1 MVNFNR
7 NEIVSATQ
15 IVRQFSSIMSSLVNK
30 TLDKIAVVRNN
41 EMEAVIL
48 SFDEY
53 EQLVMRAEA
62 ASQKCVRDYFG
73 SITSVEAELMEQAV
87 SECRKV
93 DLNEW

>member
-1 MVNFNR
+1 MVTFNR

-15 IVRQFSSIMSSLVNK
+15 LVRQFSSIMSSLINK
-30 TLDKIAVVRNN
+30 TLNKIAIIRNN

-62 ASQKCVRDYFG
+62 SSQKSVREYFG
-73 SITSVEAELMEQAV
+73 SISSEEAKIMEEAV
-87 SECRKV
+87 KECRKV
-93 DLNEW
+93 DFNEW

>member
-15 IVRQFSSIMSSLVNK
+15 LVRQFSSIINSLVNK
-30 TLDKIAVVRNN
+30 TLDKIAVIRNN

-48 SFDEY
+48 SYDEY

-62 ASQKCVRDYFG
+62 SSQKSVRDFFG
-73 SITSVEAELMEQAV
+73 CISSEEAALMEQAV

>member
-62 ASQKCVRDYFG
+62 SSQTSVRDYFG
-73 SITSVEAELMEQAV
+73 SITSVEADLMEQAV

>member
-7 NEIVSATQ
+7 NEIISATQ
-15 IVRQFSSIMSSLVNK
+15 LVRQFSSIISSLVNK
-30 TLDKIAVVRNN
+30 TLDKIAVIRNN

-48 SFDEY
+48 SYDEY

-62 ASQKCVRDYFG
+62 SSQKSVRDYFG
-73 SITSVEAELMEQAV
+73 CISSEEAALMEQAV

>member
-15 IVRQFSSIMSSLVNK
+15 LVRQFSTIMSNLVNK
-30 TLDKIAVVRNN
+30 TLNKIAVIRNN

-53 EQLVMRAEA
+53 EHLVMRAEA
-62 ASQKCVRDYFG
+62 ASQKAVRDYF
-73 SITSVEAELMEQAV
+73 V
-87 SECRKV
+87 
-93 DLNEW
+93 

>member
-62 ASQKCVRDYFG
+62 ASQKSVRYYFG
-73 SITSVEAELMEQAV
+73 SITSVEADLMEQAV

>member
-15 IVRQFSSIMSSLVNK
+15 FVRQFSSIMSSLVNK
-30 TLDKIAVVRNN
+30 TLNKIAIIRNN

-53 EQLVMRAEA
+53 EHLVMRAEA
-62 ASQKCVRDYFG
+62 SSQKSVREYFG
-73 SITSVEAELMEQAV
+73 SISSEEASRMEQAV

>member
-1 MVNFNR
+1 MVKFNR

-15 IVRQFSSIMSSLVNK
+15 IVRQFSSILRSLVNK

-48 SFDEY
+48 SYDEY

-62 ASQKCVRDYFG
+62 SSQKSVRDYFG
-73 SITSVEAELMEQAV
+73 CISSEEAALMEQAV

>member
-15 IVRQFSSIMSSLVNK
+15 IVRQFSSIMSSILNK
-30 TLDKIAVVRNN
+30 TLDKIAIVRNN
-41 EMEAVIL
+41 EMEALIL

-62 ASQKCVRDYFG
+62 
-73 SITSVEAELMEQAV
+73 T
-87 SECRKV
+87 
-93 DLNEW
+93 

>member
-15 IVRQFSSIMSSLVNK
+15 LVRQFSTIMSSLINK
-30 TLDKIAVVRNN
+30 TLSKIAIIRNN

-53 EQLVMRAEA
+53 EYLLLSD
-62 ASQKCVRDYFG
+62 ASNGIYLY
-73 SITSVEAELMEQAV
+73 SVPNPFLFPF
-87 SECRKV
+87 K
-93 DLNEW
+93 

>member
-15 IVRQFSSIMSSLVNK
+15 LVRQFSSIISSLANK
-30 TLDKIAVVRNN
+30 SLDKIAVIRNN

-48 SFDEY
+48 SYDEY

-62 ASQKCVRDYFG
+62 ASQKSVRDYFG
-73 SITSVEAELMEQAV
+73 CISSKEAALMEQAV

>member
-48 SFDEY
+48 SYDEY

-62 ASQKCVRDYFG
+62 AAQKSVRDYFG
-73 SITSVEAELMEQAV
+73 SITSVEADLMEQAV

>member
-30 TLDKIAVVRNN
+30 TLDKIAVIRNN

-53 EQLVMRAEA
+53 EQLVMRAES
-62 ASQKCVRDYFG
+62 ASQKSVRDYFG
-73 SITSVEAELMEQAV
+73 SITSVEADLMEQAV

>member
-15 IVRQFSSIMSSLVNK
+15 FVRQFSSIINSLVNK
-30 TLDKIAVVRNN
+30 TLDKIAVIRNN

-48 SFDEY
+48 SYDEY

-62 ASQKCVRDYFG
+62 SSQKSVRDYFG
-73 SITSVEAELMEQAV
+73 CISSEEAALMEHAV

>member
-15 IVRQFSSIMSSLVNK
+15 LVRQFSSIMSNLVNK
-30 TLDKIAVVRNN
+30 TLNKIAVIRNN

-53 EQLVMRAEA
+53 EHLVMRAEA
-62 ASQKCVRDYFG
+62 ASQKSVRDYFG
-73 SITSVEAELMEQAV
+73 CISSEEADLMEQAV

>member
-15 IVRQFSSIMSSLVNK
+15 IVRQFSTIMSNLVNK
-30 TLDKIAVVRNN
+30 TLNKIAVIRNN
-41 EMEAVIL
+41 EMEAVLL

-53 EQLVMRAEA
+53 EHLVMRAEA
-62 ASQKCVRDYFG
+62 ASQKSVCDYFG
-73 SITSVEAELMEQAV
+73 CISSEEADLMEQAV

>member
-62 ASQKCVRDYFG
+62 ASQKSVRDYFG
-73 SITSVEAELMEQAV
+73 CISSEEADLMEKAV

>member
-15 IVRQFSSIMSSLVNK
+15 LVRQFSSIICSLVNK
-30 TLDKIAVVRNN
+30 TLDKIAVIRNN

-48 SFDEY
+48 SYDEY

-62 ASQKCVRDYFG
+62 SSQKSVRDYFG
-73 SITSVEAELMEQAV
+73 CISSEEAALMEQAV

>member
-15 IVRQFSSIMSSLVNK
+15 LVRQFSTIMSNLVNK
-30 TLDKIAVVRNN
+30 TLNKIAVIRNN

-53 EQLVMRAEA
+53 EHLVMRAEA
-62 ASQKCVRDYFG
+62 ASQKSVRDYFG
-73 SITSVEAELMEQAV
+73 CISSEEAALMEQAV
-87 SECRKV
+87 NECRKV

>member
-15 IVRQFSSIMSSLVNK
+15 LVRQFSSIISSLVNK
-30 TLDKIAVVRNN
+30 SLDKIAVIRNN

-48 SFDEY
+48 SYDEY

-62 ASQKCVRDYFG
+62 SSQKSIRDYFG
-73 SITSVEAELMEQAV
+73 CISSEEAALMEQAV

>member
-15 IVRQFSSIMSSLVNK
+15 LVRQFSSIMSSLVNK
-30 TLDKIAVVRNN
+30 TLNKIAVIRNN

-53 EQLVMRAEA
+53 EHLVMRAEA
-62 ASQKCVRDYFG
+62 ASQKSVRDYFG
-73 SITSVEAELMEQAV
+73 CISSEEADLMEQAV

>member
-62 ASQKCVRDYFG
+62 ASQKSVRDYVG

>member
-1 MVNFNR
+1 MKWICNYTLT
-7 NEIVSATQ
+7 ISYT
-15 IVRQFSSIMSSLVNK
+15 INK
-30 TLDKIAVVRNN
+30 TLDKIAVIRNN

-48 SFDEY
+48 SYDEY

-62 ASQKCVRDYFG
+62 ASQKSVRDYFG
-73 SITSVEAELMEQAV
+73 SITSVEADLMEQAV

>member
-1 MVNFNR
+1 MVKFNR

-15 IVRQFSSIMSSLVNK
+15 IVRQFSSIISSLVNK

-62 ASQKCVRDYFG
+62 ASQKSVRDYFG
-73 SITSVEAELMEQAV
+73 SITSVEADLMEQAV

>member
-53 EQLVMRAEA
+53 EQLVMRAEV
-62 ASQKCVRDYFG
+62 ASQKSVRDYFG
-73 SITSVEAELMEQAV
+73 SITSVEADLMEQAV

>member
-15 IVRQFSSIMSSLVNK
+15 LVRQFSSIMSSLINK
-30 TLDKIAVVRNN
+30 TLNKIAIIRNN

-62 ASQKCVRDYFG
+62 GSQKSVRDYFG
-73 SITSVEAELMEQAV
+73 SISSEEASIMEDAV
-87 SECRKV
+87 RECRKV

>member
-1 MVNFNR
+1 MVNFKR

-15 IVRQFSSIMSSLVNK
+15 LVRQFSSIMSSLINK
-30 TLDKIAVVRNN
+30 TLSKIAIIRNN

-62 ASQKCVRDYFG
+62 ASQKSVRDYFG
-73 SITSVEAELMEQAV
+73 CISSEEADLMEQAV

>member
-15 IVRQFSSIMSSLVNK
+15 FVRQFSSILGSLVNK
-30 TLDKIAVVRNN
+30 TLDKIAVIRNN

-48 SFDEY
+48 SYDEY

-62 ASQKCVRDYFG
+62 TSQKSVRDYFG
-73 SITSVEAELMEQAV
+73 CISSEEATLMEQAV

>member
-15 IVRQFSSIMSSLVNK
+15 LVRQFSSIMSNLVNK
-30 TLDKIAVVRNN
+30 TLNKIAVIRNN

-62 ASQKCVRDYFG
+62 ASQKSVRDYFG
-73 SITSVEAELMEQAV
+73 CISSEEADLMEQAV
-87 SECRKV
+87 NECRKV

>member
-15 IVRQFSSIMSSLVNK
+15 LVRQFSTIMSNLVNK
-30 TLDKIAVVRNN
+30 TLNKIAVIRNN

-53 EQLVMRAEA
+53 EHLVMRAEA
-62 ASQKCVRDYFG
+62 ASQKSVRDYFG
-73 SITSVEAELMEQAV
+73 CICSKEADLMEQAV

>member
-1 MVNFNR
+1 MVKFNR

-30 TLDKIAVVRNN
+30 TLDKIAVIRNN

-48 SFDEY
+48 SYDEY

-62 ASQKCVRDYFG
+62 SSQKSVRDYFG
-73 SITSVEAELMEQAV
+73 CISSEEAALMEQAV